1 MDAIERSLLAILQ
14 RDAGLSNA
22 ELARRVGLSTA
33 GVHKRI
39 RRLQERGYIE
49 GTVAKLSKEALGLD
63 LLCYL
68 LITLKENM
76 NPANMDR
83 LKRAIADQPEILECY
98 MVTGGN
104 DAIMKVL
111 VKDHSALKRL
121 IVDLSENQNVIGRTN
136 TCIVL
141 DRLKETSCLPLSH
154 LADAD

>member
-1 MDAIERSLLAILQ
+1 MDAIEHKLLGFLQ
-14 RDAGLSNA
+14 QDAGLSNA

-39 RRLQERGYIE
+39 KRLRQRGYIE
-49 GTVAKLSKEALGLD
+49 GSVTRLSKAALGLD

-68 LITLKENM
+68 LITFKENM
-76 NPANMDR
+76 HPANMDR
-83 LKRAIADQPEILECY
+83 LKAAVADRPEVLECY
-98 MVTGGN
+98 MLTGQN

-121 IVDLSENQNVIGRTN
+121 LVDLSKRQDVIGRTS

-141 DRLKETSCLPLSH
+141 DKLKETSCLPLTH
-154 LADAD
+154 LVEPG